1 MRIVNLVENTACREN
16 CVPAHGLCLYVE
28 TADRVLLMDTGPS
41 ALLLENARAL
51 GVDLERVDAVIIS
64 HGHYDHTGGVLAF
77 AGINPTA
84 RVYLRR
90 GAEEDFW
97 SASGDSPHPIGMDP
111 AVSSLPQ
118 VEWQDRD
125 AWIDRDLLLFGGITG
140 RKFWPSGNRKL
151 FRKTGGQLV
160 QDDFSHEQC
169 LVIREKGKSV
179 LLSGCA
185 HSGILNILERCRQ
198 VYGSAPDA
206 VISGF
211 HMMKKSGEYTVEE
224 TDMIRATARELL
236 SWPCAFYTCHC
247 TGLPAYALMKEIM
260 GDRLQYFACGETLE
274 I

>member
-1 MRIVNLVENTACREN
+1 MRIVNLVENTPGREG

-28 TADRVLLMDTGPS
+28 TADRRLLIDTGPS
-41 ALLLENARAL
+41 ALLVDNARAL
-51 GVDLERVDAVIIS
+51 SVDLRQVEAVILS

-77 AGINPTA
+77 TAMNPAA
-84 RVYLRR
+84 RIYLRR
-90 GAEEDFW
+90 GAEGDFW
-97 SASGDSPHPIGMDP
+97 SGSGDSPRAIGMDP
-111 AVSSLPQ
+111 AIAALPQ
-118 VEWQDRD
+118 CIWQDQD
-125 AWIDRDLLLFGGITG
+125 AWIGPDLFLFGGITG
-140 RKFWPSGNRKL
+140 RKLWPPGNRKL

-169 LVIREKGKSV
+169 LLIREQGKSV

-185 HSGILNILERCRQ
+185 HSGILNILERCLI
-198 VYGSAPDA
+198 VYGAAPDA

-211 HMMKKSGEYTVEE
+211 HMMKKEGAHSPEE
-224 TDMIRATARELL
+224 IDVIRATARELL

-260 GDRLQYFACGETLE
+260 GDRLQYFACGETLA